1 MRSDGSRA
9 GKHTYDPKQPT
20 LHLVDRD
27 DISDIHYEIGKDG
40 HGHPIRRMIVAEEQ
54 PDRAE
59 KTLHC
64 EEGGIIDEVERK
76 KSARCASEVSHKV
89 DYDVV
94 DKNARGRERHVR
106 ECVGDLVGSRT
117 IEAIVRLLPDN
128 RTTKH
133 LRGHLTKTSA
143 VHQRAHI
150 ERRTDLN
157 KSVEG

>member
-1 MRSDGSRA
+1 MGRDEKRRSES
-9 GKHTYDPKQPT
+9 KQETYHPEQPT

-27 DISDIHYEIGKDG
+27 DISDIHYEVWKDG

-54 PDRAE
+54 PDGTE
-59 KTLHC
+59 ETLHC
-64 EEGGIIDEVERK
+64 EESGIVNEVERQ

-106 ECVGDLVGSRT
+106 ECIGDLVRGRT

-133 LRGHLTKTSA
+133 LRGHLTKTSG
-143 VHQRAHI
+143 
-150 ERRTDLN
+150 LC
-157 KSVEG
+157 